1 MIQFLRGLF
10 FTDVWLKLFSLT
22 LAFLIWVAVTFA
34 IQQNKATFPT
44 GAALP
49 ASERVFPKVPVTIMS
64 SAEDV
69 RAFTVEPKEIEVT
82 VQGMANTLQ
91 SLKPTD
97 IHVTVDL
104 SDAAASHLTSKRVE
118 ISVPAG
124 VSHVR
129 VFPAEVH
136 IMFPSGR

>member
-1 MIQFLRGLF
+1 MHTEQETQRRCEEHLPSDTQVDAAEVTPKALQQAI
-10 FTDVWLKLFSLT
+10 TDRLKKQT
-22 LAFLIWVAVTFA
+22 GFA
-34 IQQNKATFPT
+34 T
-44 GAALP
+44 
-49 ASERVFPKVPVTIMS
+49 
-64 SAEDV
+64 
-69 RAFTVEPKEIEVT
+69 KEIEVT